1 MALRICRC
9 AEGAE
14 VEIQIFFVLAKWSEK
29 FSLLHSE
36 LKGRK
41 L

>member
-14 VEIQIFFVLAKWSEK
+14 VEIQIFFVLAKWSDQ
-29 FSLLHSE
+29 FLLVHLE